1 MSDAG
6 AIDPRSLL
14 PGYVCGSLSD
24 DERSLV
30 ERRLVEDAGLARELR
45 EWEELLGQ
53 LAEGAAPV
61 VEPSPE
67 SRRLLLERVAAQVPA
82 AGGAASST
90 AEPFARRRRDDAVQ
104 AATATAARRGRSL
117 LVPALALAASLA
129 AVLLSLVALR
139 QQSAGRAELAALR
152 SERERLDR
160 HVAAL
165 ESEVEGAGRRLDDL
179 ASAVRAAT
187 FPGRQPILLAGL
199 EGAPDASGATFYH
212 PASRDAVFHAFGLP
226 GLSADRTYQLWY
238 ILDSGPVSA
247 GIFGVDQRGEASL
260 AVAGLP
266 EPGRIKTWA
275 VSVEPAGG
283 VDQPSGPIV
292 AASS

>member
-14 PGYVCGSLSD
+14 PGYVSGSISD
-24 DERSLV
+24 DERDLV
-30 ERRLVEDAGLARELR
+30 ERRLVEDADLARELR
-45 EWEELLGQ
+45 EWEEVFGR
-53 LAEGAAPV
+53 LAEGAAPA
-61 VEPSPE
+61 VEPTAE
-67 SRRLLLERVAAQVPA
+67 TRRVLLERVAAQAAAVP
-82 AGGAASST
+82 GRGAAS
-90 AEPFARRRRDDAVQ
+90 AEPFARRLRDDVAR
-104 AATATAARRGRSL
+104 TAPTTAAARGRSL
-117 LVPALALAASLA
+117 LVPALALAASIA

-139 QQSAGRAELAALR
+139 QQTAGRAELATLR
-152 SERERLDR
+152 SERDRLDR

-165 ESEVEGAGRRLDDL
+165 ESELQGTGRRLDEL
-179 ASAVRAAT
+179 SSAMLAAT

-212 PASRDAVFHAFGLP
+212 PAAREAFFNAYGLP

-238 ILDSGPVSA
+238 ILESGPVSA

-266 EPGRIKTWA
+266 EPGRIKAWA

-283 VDQPSGPIV
+283 VDRPSGPIV
-292 AASS
+292 AASG